1 MRLYFNQITPNII
14 SKELLNNN
22 VTIVPKIVK
31 NELPTNSNDYTP
43 WLPDCAIKK
52 YKFNANPIR
61 HYRKQYVNTDTNN
74 STTFSNLSLIGNVD
88 KPGANIVTNVNTPKN
103 DSTNC
108 SLSIYTYLDKYSKC
122 NNVAGD
128 KFYDPELNKTICTSF
143 NPSTLVIKTAST
155 NLSTN
160 YASSHREYLYSKNK
174 TFNQN
179 LPLIANENSSI
190 NNGEI
195 TTTTHDGEKV
205 CTTFNPSNKKFQCQG
220 PVSSS
225 ARISSLK
232 YSCHDSVHCKKTYIN
247 TLYDNDPLSKKKVSP
262 LCIGCVNDPSK
273 IRRKRI
279 NILK

>member
-43 WLPDCAIKK
+43 WSPDCAIKK

-74 STTFSNLSLIGNVD
+74 STTFSNLSLIGSLD

-103 DSTNC
+103 DSTSC
-108 SLSIYTYLDKYSKC
+108 SLSIYTYLDKYAVCK
-122 NNVAGD
+122 NVAGD

-143 NPSTLVIKTAST
+143 NPSALVIKTAST

-160 YASSHREYLYSKNK
+160 YYTKL
-174 TFNQN
+174 
-179 LPLIANENSSI
+179 
-190 NNGEI
+190 
-195 TTTTHDGEKV
+195 
-205 CTTFNPSNKKFQCQG
+205 
-220 PVSSS
+220 
-225 ARISSLK
+225 
-232 YSCHDSVHCKKTYIN
+232 
-247 TLYDNDPLSKKKVSP
+247 
-262 LCIGCVNDPSK
+262 
-273 IRRKRI
+273 
-279 NILK
+279 

>member
-31 NELPTNSNDYTP
+31 NELPTNSNDYTL
-43 WLPDCAIKK
+43 WSKDCAIKK

-61 HYRKQYVNTDTNN
+61 HYRKQYVTTNN
-74 STTFSNLSLIGNVD
+74 STTFSNLSLIGSLD
-88 KPGANIVTNVNTPKN
+88 KPGVNIVTNVNSPKIG
-103 DSTNC
+103 SINC
-108 SLSIYTYLDKYSKC
+108 SLSIYTYLDKYTGC
-122 NNVAGD
+122 NSLAAD
-128 KFYDPELNKTICTSF
+128 KFYDPELNKMICTSF
-143 NPSTLVIKTAST
+143 NPTALVIKTAST
-155 NLSTN
+155 NLSNN

-179 LPLIANENSSI
+179 LPLVTNKTDVITNGESRI
-190 NNGEI
+190 QCNGEI
-195 TTTTHDGEKV
+195 V
-205 CTTFNPSNKKFQCQG
+205 CRTFNPSNKKFQCQG

-232 YSCHDSVHCKKTYIN
+232 YSCDDSVHCKKTNTN
-247 TLYDNDPLSKKKVSP
+247 TLYGKKIIACV
-262 LCIGCVNDPSK
+262 GCVNDTIK
-273 IRRKRI
+273 MRRKRI

>member
-31 NELPTNSNDYTP
+31 NELPTNNNEYTP
-43 WLPDCAIKK
+43 WSEDCPIKK

-74 STTFSNLSLIGNVD
+74 STTFSNLSLIGNLD

-103 DSTNC
+103 DSTSC
-108 SLSIYTYLDKYSKC
+108 SLSIYTYLDKYAVCK
-122 NNVAGD
+122 NVAGD

-143 NPSTLVIKTAST
+143 NPSALVIKTAST

-179 LPLIANENSSI
+179 LPLITNETDIITNGESRI
-190 NNGEI
+190 ECNGEI
-195 TTTTHDGEKV
+195 V
-205 CTTFNPSNKKFQCQG
+205 CRSFNPSNKRFQCQG

-232 YSCHDSVHCKKTYIN
+232 YSCDDRVQCKKTNTNTNTN
-247 TLYDNDPLSKKKVSP
+247 TLYNKKTIACV
-262 LCIGCVNDPSK
+262 GCVNDTTK